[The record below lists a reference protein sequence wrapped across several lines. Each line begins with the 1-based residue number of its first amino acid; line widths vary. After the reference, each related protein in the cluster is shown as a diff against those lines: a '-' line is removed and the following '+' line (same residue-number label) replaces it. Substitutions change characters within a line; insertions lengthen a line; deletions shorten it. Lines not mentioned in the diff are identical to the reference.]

1 MTQKQVESS
10 ITRLNLSKITVDED
24 IQPRTQLNE
33 TVIEKYSEAML
44 IGAQFPPITVFY
56 DGFQYWLADGFHR
69 VRAKKLIGGRKILAE
84 VRFGAR
90 RDAILYAVSANTT
103 HGLSLCNIDE
113 HEFFDK
119 VLYNNDRKTLISPE
133 EIKNRQRS
141 RKHKTRTRKDL
152 RSKVHINQQKTC
164 NSPN

>member
-1 MTQKQVESS
+1 MNHLQAQIGSS
-10 ITRLNLSKITVDED
+10 ITRLNLSKIILDQE
-24 IQPRTQLNE
+24 IQPRSELNE
-33 TVIEKYSEAML
+33 TVIEKYSEAMQ

-56 DGFQYWLADGFHR
+56 DGSKYWLADGFHR
-69 VRAKKLIGGRKILAE
+69 VQAKKAIGGRKILAE

-90 RDAILYAVSANTT
+90 RDAIFYAVGANRT
-103 HGLSLCNIDE
+103 HGLSLCNADE

-141 RKHKTRTRKDL
+141 RKHKIGTRKDR
-152 RSKVHINQQKTC
+152 RSKVHINQ
-164 NSPN
+164 